1 METAIPTL
9 KPQLLQDIFLL
20 KRDNAVVKV
29 NAVFD
34 GTTKELCV
42 RTRYPKQVAGF
53 ISACLVQ
60 RGELETGAGTRCF
73 FVGDRAT
80 WQTLCS
86 VENDANQVLIADPEL
101 GLDSARSELLPPAR
115 ARGHG
120 VIYSMANPRP
130 DTPEVVTLNEPSEF
144 DVRELLKKHDFPSAE
159 ADRLSKRSNG
169 NIYLLTRLL
178 TDTNDRPTWATD
190 DSGYHFRSLALI
202 GGWNDASELDRTALT
217 EILGEPYETW
227 VQRVYPLTKKEEP
240 PVLLDG
246 NMFRPVSR
254 YESWQQLGHFL
265 TNGDLH
271 RFRIAAEK
279 ILGETSPDLDLPK
292 HERQLAIFKKTRETY
307 SLALKAGVA
316 ETLALLGG
324 QGNTLPCS
332 PNLATDV
339 AERVVASL
347 LGSTDW
353 KRWASLSS
361 ILPQLAESA
370 PTEFLDAIDN
380 ASANT
385 ETEPLKEL
393 FGAYDNSVFGRNY
406 HCGLLW
412 ALEVLAWSPDYL
424 SRVCVALARL
434 ARYPLPQNAG
444 NNALA
449 TLRSIFLP
457 WMPQTLASV
466 EARRAAV
473 ESVIKENLDLG
484 WKLLLGILPEG
495 HQVGSYN
502 QKPAWRD
509 WFPNDWSEGVTRSE
523 MYRQVRNYAELA
535 VDLAMS
541 DVVKLTEIIARWDHL
556 PEEVFQKILD
566 YLESAAALER
576 PPSDRFTLWEK
587 LTSEIDRH
595 RKYADSDWAMPE
607 EEVKRL
613 EKAALT
619 IRPTDPSILHQRLF
633 NAYDHEFFTSNNY
646 DEERK
651 KIAALRESAV
661 AEVLDKYGPEKIIE
675 MAKAV
680 RRPAELGTALG
691 GRGTPELDHFLLPP
705 FVDED
710 MPALSDLVRGYVWSR
725 YFNASTAW
733 LNAVDTSSWNSTQK
747 GIFFSYLPFVT
758 EVWNLAEERL
768 GTEVFEY
775 WNRVWP
781 NPFQAGDHILEAAQK
796 AFANRRPELAIAC
809 LGALLHNDRKIPT
822 DFAVN
827 AVKQLL
833 TDSIAIRRFDQ
844 HELLEI
850 IKYLQSA
857 RDANAADLTWIE
869 FQCLKLL
876 DRFSGASPVF
886 LERRLA
892 TEPSFFHEAI
902 AACFRSKHDSDKP
915 LEPDQRKKAMAEQ
928 TYSLLHNWQTPPGST
943 EEKTISESAFTAW
956 IQETR
961 RLCEES
967 GHWTIAQQMIG
978 HSLVYS
984 PAGLE
989 GILRY
994 PVLAGTIDA
1003 PEHDHIRRGLTTE
1016 LFNRRGVHG
1025 FSGGKEELELAATY
1039 RAYAEK
1045 YDLAKFPRIA
1055 TSLRSLA
1062 ESYERDAK
1070 REAKRDPL
1078 ND

>member
-1 METAIPTL
+1 METAIATL
-9 KPQLLQDIFLL
+9 KSELLRDIFLL
-20 KRDNAVVKV
+20 KRDNAVAKV
-29 NAVFD
+29 NAVFE
-34 GTTKELCV
+34 GTIKELCL

-60 RGELETGAGTRCF
+60 RDELETGAGSRCF
-73 FVGDRAT
+73 FVHDRAT

-86 VENDANQVLIADPEL
+86 TENNANQILIADPEL

-130 DTPEVVTLNEPSEF
+130 DASEVITLNEPSEF
-144 DVRELLKKHDFPSAE
+144 DVRELLKKHDFASAE

-169 NIYLLTRLL
+169 NVYLLTRLL
-178 TDTNDRPTWATD
+178 TDTNDRPAWATD

-202 GGWNDASELDRTALT
+202 GGWNDASELDRTVLT

-227 VQRVYPLTKKEEP
+227 VQRLYPLTKKEEP

-254 YESWQQLGHFL
+254 YESWQQLGRFL
-265 TNGDLH
+265 TDADLN
-271 RFRIAAEK
+271 RFKTAAEK

-292 HERQLAIFKKTRETY
+292 HERQLAVFRKTRETY
-307 SLALKAGVA
+307 SHALKAGVA

-324 QGNTLPCS
+324 QGNNLPCS
-332 PNLATDV
+332 PNLATNIAD
-339 AERVVASL
+339 RVVASL
-347 LGSTDW
+347 LGNGDW

-361 ILPQLAESA
+361 LLPQLAESA
-370 PTEFLDAIDN
+370 PTEFLNAVDGALANID
-380 ASANT
+380 T
-385 ETEPLKEL
+385 GPLKEL
-393 FGAYDNSVFGRNY
+393 FAAYDNSVFGRNY

-412 ALEVLAWSPDYL
+412 ALEVLAWSPNYL
-424 SRVCVALARL
+424 SRVCVALGRL

-449 TLRSIFLP
+449 TLRSIFLT

-473 ESVIKENLDLG
+473 ESVIEENPEAG
-484 WKLLLGILPEG
+484 WKLLLAILPESNQIG
-495 HQVGSYN
+495 GYN

-509 WFPNDWSEGVTRSE
+509 WFPSDWSEGVTRSE
-523 MYRQVRNYAELA
+523 MHRQVRNYAELA
-535 VDLAMS
+535 VELAMG
-541 DVVKLTEIIARWDHL
+541 DVAKLTEIISRWDHL
-556 PEEVFQKILD
+556 PREVFQKVLD
-566 YLESAAALER
+566 YLESSKVFER
-576 PPSDRFTLWEK
+576 APSDRFALWEK

-613 EKAALT
+613 EKAALM

-633 NAYDHEFFTSNNY
+633 NAYDHEFFASNNY
-646 DEERK
+646 EEERK
-651 KIAALRESAV
+651 RIGALRENAV
-661 AEVLDKYGPEKIIE
+661 AEILNEYGPEKIIE
-675 MAKAV
+675 MATAV
-680 RRPAELGTALG
+680 RRPGELGGALG
-691 GRGTPELDHFLLPP
+691 GRGTPELDRFLLPH
-705 FVDED
+705 FLEEGRQGVT
-710 MPALSDLVRGYVWSR
+710 DLVRGYVWSR
-725 YFNASTAW
+725 YLTVSVAW
-733 LNAVDTSSWNSTQK
+733 LTAVDTSSWNSVQK
-747 GIFFSYLPFVT
+747 GIFFSHLPFVS

-768 GTEVFEY
+768 GTEVSEY
-775 WNRVWP
+775 WSRVWP
-781 NPFQAGDHILEAAQK
+781 NPYQPGDHILEAAEK
-796 AFANRRPELAIAC
+796 ALANKRPELAIAC
-809 LGALLHNDRKIPT
+809 LGALLHKGGKIPT
-822 DFAVN
+822 DFATN

-833 TDSIAIRRFDQ
+833 IDAVAIRRFDQ

-850 IKYLQSA
+850 IKYLQTA
-857 RDANAADLTWIE
+857 PDVDAADITSIE
-869 FQCLKLL
+869 FQCLKML

-892 TEPSFFHEAI
+892 TEPAFFHEAI
-902 AACFRSKHDSDKP
+902 AACFRSEHDRDKP
-915 LEPDQRKKAMAEQ
+915 LEPDEKKKAIAEQ

-943 EEKTISESAFTAW
+943 EEKTIDESSFTEW

-989 GILRY
+989 GMLRY
-994 PVLAGTIDA
+994 PAVAGTVDA
-1003 PEHDHIRRGLTTE
+1003 PEHDHIRRGLTIE
-1016 LFNRRGVHG
+1016 LFNQRGVHG
-1025 FSGGKEELELAATY
+1025 FSAGKEELELAASY
-1039 RAYAEK
+1039 RAYADK

-1062 ESYERDAK
+1062 ESYERDAQ
-1070 REAKRDPL
+1070 REAKRDPAYE
-1078 ND
+1078 

>member
-20 KRDNAVVKV
+20 KRDNAIAKV

-34 GTTKELCV
+34 GTVKELCL

-73 FVGDRAT
+73 FVRDRAT

-86 VENDANQVLIADPEL
+86 TESEVNQILVAEPEL

-130 DTPEVVTLNEPSEF
+130 DTSEVVTLNEPSEF
-144 DVRELLKKHDFPSAE
+144 DVRELLKRHEFPSAE
-159 ADRLSKRSNG
+159 ADRLSRRSNG

-178 TDTNDRPTWATD
+178 THTHDRPGWATD

-202 GGWNDASELDRTALT
+202 GGWSDASELDRTALT

-246 NMFRPVSR
+246 TMFRPVSR
-254 YESWQQLGHFL
+254 YELWQQLGHFL
-265 TNGDLH
+265 TDADLN
-271 RFRIAAEK
+271 RFKVAAEK
-279 ILGETSPDLDLPK
+279 ILGDISPELELPK
-292 HERQLAIFKKTRETY
+292 QERQLAMFKKVRETY
-307 SLALKAGVA
+307 SQALKTGVA

-324 QGNTLPCS
+324 QGNTLRCS
-332 PNLATDV
+332 PNLATNV
-339 AERVVASL
+339 ANHVVASL
-347 LGSTDW
+347 LGEADW
-353 KRWASLSS
+353 KRWASLSP

-370 PTEFLDAIDN
+370 PTEFLN
-380 ASANT
+380 AVDSALVNT
-385 ETEPLKEL
+385 GAGPLKEL
-393 FGAYDNSVFGRNY
+393 FAAYDNSFFGQNY

-424 SRVCVALARL
+424 SRVCVALAGL
-434 ARYPLPQNAG
+434 ADYPLPQNAG

-449 TLRSIFLP
+449 TLRSIFLT

-466 EARRAAV
+466 DARRAAV
-473 ESVIKENLDLG
+473 GSVLKENPNLG
-484 WKLLLGILPEG
+484 WKLLLAILPEG
-495 HQVGSYN
+495 HQVGGYN

-509 WFPNDWSEGVTRSE
+509 WFPSDWSEGVTRSE
-523 MYRQVRNYAELA
+523 MYRQVQNYAELA
-535 VDLAMS
+535 VDMAMS
-541 DVVKLTEIIARWDHL
+541 DVTKLTEIIARWDHL
-556 PEEVFQKILD
+556 PHEVFQKVLD
-566 YLESAAALER
+566 YLESPAALER
-576 PPSDRFTLWEK
+576 PASDRFALWEK
-587 LTSEIDRH
+587 LASEIDRH

-607 EEVKRL
+607 EEVKQL
-613 EKAALT
+613 EKAALM

-651 KIAALRESAV
+651 RIGELRENAV
-661 AEVLDKYGPEKIIE
+661 AEVLNEYGAQKIIE
-675 MAKAV
+675 MAMTV
-680 RRPAELGTALG
+680 RRPGELGSALG
-691 GRGTPELDHFLLPP
+691 GRGTPELDRFLLPD
-705 FVDED
+705 FLKEGEQAV
-710 MPALSDLVRGYVWSR
+710 ADLVRGYVWSR
-725 YFNASTAW
+725 YFTVSAAW
-733 LNAVDTSSWNSTQK
+733 LNAIDTSSWNSIQK
-747 GIFFSYLPFVT
+747 GLFFSDLPFVN

-768 GTEVFEY
+768 GTEVSEY
-775 WNRVWP
+775 WSRVWP
-781 NPFQAGDHILEAAQK
+781 NPYQAGDHILEAAEK
-796 AFANRRPELAIAC
+796 ALANKRPELAIAC
-809 LGALLHNDRKIPT
+809 LGALRHEDGKIPT
-822 DFAVN
+822 DFATN

-833 TDSIAIRRFDQ
+833 SDAVAIRRFDQ

-850 IKYLQSA
+850 IKYLQKA
-857 RDANAADLTWIE
+857 PDANAADLTWIE

-892 TEPSFFHEAI
+892 TEPAFFHEAI
-902 AACFRSKHDSDKP
+902 AACFRSEHDRDKP
-915 LEPDQRKKAMAEQ
+915 IEPDEQKKAIAEQ
-928 TYSLLHNWQTPPGST
+928 TFGLLHNWQTPPGST
-943 EEKTISESAFTAW
+943 KEKTINEPAFTAW

-984 PAGLE
+984 PAGLD
-989 GILRY
+989 GMLRY
-994 PVLAGTIDA
+994 PAVAGTVDA
-1003 PEHDHIRRGLTTE
+1003 PEHDHIRRGLTIE
-1016 LFNRRGVHG
+1016 LFNQRGVHG
-1025 FSGGKEELELAATY
+1025 FSAGKDELTLAANY
-1039 RAYAEK
+1039 REYAEK

-1062 ESYERDAK
+1062 ESYERDAQ
-1070 REAKRDPL
+1070 REAKRDL
-1078 ND
+1078 TDD